1 MGPVANGILP
11 ADHMEAS
18 RQNQRRPIEVGRVIR
33 EVFGLYAEFAA
44 QLLFPA
50 LAIFLVVGSMGGVLN
65 DSASIYLQFLA
76 NALQLVATA
85 LYTGYVVA
93 LVGDVRDGRRDFTI
107 RELFSSASKS
117 LGALILNGVLWGL
130 AITVGIILFVVPGL
144 FLATIWAV
152 CQPAIVVER
161 RGALEA
167 FGRSQELV
175 RGQGWPVL
183 GTILVAILIQVVV
196 AIFAVGIGAGAGV
209 GALIAA
215 TIITSTLSAPVS
227 ALVASVLFFD
237 LGGGAPEPAADDRQ
251 VVIEY

>member
-1 MGPVANGILP
+1 
-11 ADHMEAS
+11 METS
-18 RQNQRRPIEVGRVIR
+18 PTQQSRPIEVGRVIR
-33 EVFGLYAEFAA
+33 EVFGLYAEYAA
-44 QLLFPA
+44 PLLFTA
-50 LAIFLVVGSMGGVLN
+50 LAIFLVVGSIGGLLN
-65 DSASIYLQFLA
+65 NSESIYLQFLA

-93 LVGDVRDGRRDFTI
+93 LVQDVRDGRRDFTV

-117 LGALILNGVLWGL
+117 LGALIVNGVLWGL
-130 AITVGIILFVVPGL
+130 AIAVGLILFVIPGL

-161 RGALEA
+161 RQALEA

-183 GTILVAILIQVVV
+183 GTILVAIVIQVFV
-196 AIFAVGIGAGAGV
+196 AIIAVGIGTGAGV

-215 TIITSTLSAPVS
+215 TIITSTLSAPIS

-237 LGGGAPEPAADDRQ
+237 LGGGAPEPAADRQ